1 MLFAC
6 AVSTLKDFGLNP
18 KHLGADMGMTAVL
31 HTQSRRLDYHPH
43 LHVIVP
49 GGGIDTGRR
58 QWKKVKSKYLFP
70 EKNLAKVFRASLL
83 AALSQAGF
91 RVPTGAPDQWVV
103 DCAHVGRGLPALQ
116 YLSRYLYRGVIAEK
130 NILSCQD
137 KQVTFRYVESDS
149 GKACTRTLPG
159 EDFLWL
165 LLQHVLPRGFRRV
178 RDYGFL
184 HGNAKRR
191 LALVQLVLRVM
202 LRPQPRRPRP
212 VFKCPCCQAAMV
224 ITSVRRAVWSSG

>member
-6 AVSTLKDFGLNP
+6 AVSTLKDFGLNH

-49 GGGIDTGRR
+49 GGGIDPGRR

-70 EKNLAKVFRASLL
+70 EKNLAKVFRARLL

-91 RVPTGAPDQWVV
+91 RVPAGAPDQWVV

-116 YLSRYLYRGVIAEK
+116 YLSRDLSRCVIAEK
-130 NILSCQD
+130 NFLSCQD
-137 KQVTFRYVESDS
+137 KQVNFR
-149 GKACTRTLPG
+149 
-159 EDFLWL
+159 
-165 LLQHVLPRGFRRV
+165 
-178 RDYGFL
+178 
-184 HGNAKRR
+184 
-191 LALVQLVLRVM
+191 
-202 LRPQPRRPRP
+202 
-212 VFKCPCCQAAMV
+212 
-224 ITSVRRAVWSSG
+224 